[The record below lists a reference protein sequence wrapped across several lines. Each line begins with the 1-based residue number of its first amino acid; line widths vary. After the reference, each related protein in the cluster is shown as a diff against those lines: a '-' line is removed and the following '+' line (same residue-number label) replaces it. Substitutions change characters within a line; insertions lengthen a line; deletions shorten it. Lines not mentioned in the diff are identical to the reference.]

1 MDTKKTGTFI
11 CILRKQK
18 GLTQS
23 RLAEIIGVTDKAVSR
38 WETGK
43 GFPDVSLLQPLAEA
57 LGTSVTELLAGEPL
71 TAEEKAARSDGALLE
86 ALRYTG
92 RMGKPVLS
100 ALLAAAGG
108 FLLLLPLFMAGGA
121 VGVRLAGVVLLALAF
136 LTSRRK
142 KLPVPAFLSPLVRPA
157 AARAGTALCLLA
169 ALVLECLPWGAVLN
183 FARPASDGSIGR
195 FRETYSYF
203 SLMPVGYGM
212 FFPMLTGVLTAALLA
227 AALLQ
232 WRRPRK
238 KRGDRLFVA
247 QAVAL
252 VCSLMPLAL
261 FGPDFFS
268 AVGGLVSLSLLLSL
282 VFMALANR
290 DLKKEEVF
298 LEKKVDFPENN

>member
-1 MDTKKTGTFI
+1 MDTQKTGTFL

-23 RLAEIIGVTDKAVSR
+23 QLAERIGVTDKAVSR

-57 LGTSVTELLAGEPL
+57 LDTSVTELLAGEPL
-71 TAEEKAARSDGALLE
+71 TVEEKAARSDGAVLE

-92 RMGKPVLS
+92 AMGRPVLA
-100 ALLAAAGG
+100 ALLAAAGI
-108 FLLLLPLFMAGGA
+108 FLLFLPLFTAGGWI
-121 VGVRLAGVVLLALAF
+121 GLRLAGAVLLALAF

-142 KLPVPAFLSPLVRPA
+142 VLPLPPFLPRLVRPA
-157 AARAGTALCLLA
+157 AARVGTALCLLVG
-169 ALVLECLPWGAVLN
+169 LVLEALPWGAVMN
-183 FARPASDGSIGR
+183 FARPASDGSIGH

-203 SLMPVGYGM
+203 SLLPVGYGM
-212 FFPMLTGVLTAALLA
+212 FFPMLTGILTAVLLA

-247 QAVAL
+247 LAVTL
-252 VCSLMPLAL
+252 VCSLLPLFL
-261 FGPDFFS
+261 FGADFFS
-268 AVGGLVSLSLLLSL
+268 AVGGLISLSMLLSL
-282 VFMALANR
+282 AFLALANR
-290 DLKKEEVF
+290 ESKEEEDF
-298 LEKKVDFPENN
+298 CEKKVDFPKNN

>member
-1 MDTKKTGTFI
+1 MDIRKTGRFI
-11 CILRKQK
+11 CILRKQQ

-23 RLAEIIGVTDKAVSR
+23 QLAERIGVTDKAVSR

-71 TAEEKAARSDGALLE
+71 TAEEKAARSDSAVLE

-92 RMGKPVLS
+92 RMGRPVLA

-121 VGVRLAGVVLLALAF
+121 VGVRLAGAILLVLALLTARWKGLPLPSF
-136 LTSRRK
+136 LPR
-142 KLPVPAFLSPLVRPA
+142 LCRPA
-157 AARAGTALCLLA
+157 AARAGTVLWLLA
-169 ALVLECLPWGAVLN
+169 ALALEILPWGAVLV
-183 FARPASDGSIGR
+183 FASPASDGSIGR

-212 FFPMLTGVLTAALLA
+212 FFPMLTGVLTAVLLA
-227 AALLQ
+227 VSLIQ
-232 WRRPRK
+232 RRRPRK

-247 QAVAL
+247 LAVTL
-252 VCSLMPLAL
+252 VCSLLPPIL
-261 FGPDFFS
+261 FGLDFFS
-268 AVGGLVSLSLLLSL
+268 VVGGLISLSLLLSL
-282 VFMALANR
+282 VFLALANR
-290 DLKKEEVF
+290 DLKKEEDF
-298 LEKKVDFPENN
+298 CEKKVDFPENN

>member
-1 MDTKKTGTFI
+1 MDTQKTGTFI

-23 RLAEIIGVTDKAVSR
+23 QLAERIGVTDKAVSR

-71 TAEEKAARSDGALLE
+71 TAEEKAARSDSALLE

-92 RMGKPVLS
+92 SMGKHVLTT
-100 ALLAAAGG
+100 LLAVAGG
-108 FLLLLPLFMAGGA
+108 FLLLLPLFMAGGSM
-121 VGVRLAGVVLLALAF
+121 GVRLAGVVLLALAF

-142 KLPVPAFLSPLVRPA
+142 RLPFPTFLSRLVRPA
-157 AARAGTALCLLA
+157 AARVGTILCLLA
-169 ALVLECLPWGAVLN
+169 ALVLEALPWGAVMN
-183 FARPASDGSIGR
+183 FARPASDGSIGH

-212 FFPMLTGVLTAALLA
+212 FFPMLTGVLTAVLLA
-227 AALLQ
+227 VTLLQ

-247 QAVAL
+247 LTVTL
-252 VCSLMPLAL
+252 VCSLLPLLL
-261 FGPDFFS
+261 FGADYFS
-268 AVGGLVSLSLLLSL
+268 AVGGLISLFLLLSL
-282 VFMALANR
+282 VFLALANG
-290 DLKKEEVF
+290 DLKKEEDF
-298 LEKKVDFPENN
+298 CEKKVDFPENN